1 MVKKLLKHFIK
12 KNYKKQI
19 NKDFEYRKPL
29 KEKEINYMSNGKN
42 MIIHLIGGL
51 IKWSSIRISQ
61 YFPKLYEPFGG
72 DIKVDLST
80 YATKADIKNNSH
92 VDISS
97 LELKSHLATLKTEVD
112 KLDIDLLLLI

>member
-1 MVKKLLKHFIK
+1 MLEYQNTENIFAIVYTPDWSEEVLVIKEYKILFHWHMLLMISMVKKLLKHFIK

-51 IKWSSIRISQ
+51 IKMIF
-61 YFPKLYEPFGG
+61 Y
-72 DIKVDLST
+72 
-80 YATKADIKNNSH
+80 KN
-92 VDISS
+92 
-97 LELKSHLATLKTEVD
+97 
-112 KLDIDLLLLI
+112 